1 MEDVNKISKTNPT
14 FTEFFNNLFKP
25 KGPSASKIR
34 KELGEE
40 LTNSYVKIKQLS
52 GKIGGLKK
60 EINKLRGE
68 DHEKEN
74 YWNNKWK
81 KSVIIYNARNNLK
94 YDVREFISYPNV
106 ILSALRKEIK
116 IYDNDSN
123 DKIALK
129 VLNWILDNYTYKSDE
144 GEYWSFPTDTFYS
157 KNDDCEG
164 FTNLY
169 VSILRNLG
177 IPAYRIKNCCGFVL
191 DPKTNQR
198 YGHSYPI
205 YLRDAFDGFVS
216 MDLTFLPN
224 RNTVEKRPLH
234 KAGEN
239 NYSDIWF
246 TFSDIHSFSPVEV
259 ETSGK
264 IRDEE
269 IRSDK
274 KD

>member
-68 DHEKEN
+68 DYEKEN

-81 KSVIIYNARNNLK
+81 KSVIIYNARNNLR

-198 YGHSYPI
+198 YGHC
-205 YLRDAFDGFVS
+205 V
-216 MDLTFLPN
+216 LPDVLIK
-224 RNTVEKRPLH
+224 TE
-234 KAGEN
+234 
-239 NYSDIWF
+239 
-246 TFSDIHSFSPVEV
+246 
-259 ETSGK
+259 
-264 IRDEE
+264 
-269 IRSDK
+269 
-274 KD
+274 